1 MHPLRRRR
9 LAFVL
14 AALAALGFAVG
25 LALIALEENLQ
36 HFYSPTD
43 VREGKAPAERRFR
56 LGGVVEEG
64 SLARAPEGL
73 GVRFRVTDRFREI
86 EVLYHGILPDLFRE
100 GQSVIAI
107 GRLEGDRFRADQV
120 LAKHDE
126 NYMPREVAD
135 AIARARELKG
145 DSDGTP

>member
-9 LAFVL
+9 LALIL
-14 AALAALGFAVG
+14 AAVAAFALATG
-25 LALIALEENLQ
+25 LVLIALEENLQ
-36 HFYSPTD
+36 HFFSPTD
-43 VREGKAPAERRFR
+43 VHTGKAPSGRRFR

-64 SLARAPEGL
+64 SVARSAEGL
-73 GVRFRVTDRFREI
+73 GVIFRVTDRFRTV
-86 EVLYHGILPDLFRE
+86 EVSYQGILPDLFRE

-126 NYMPREVAD
+126 NYMPKEVAA
-135 AIARARELKG
+135 AIARARELKEVG
-145 DSDGTP
+145 DDSP